1 MDTIKTLKKIGYK
14 NVSYFIMPH
23 MKHEVLRENNKEDVF
38 KIIEEFFNS

>member
-1 MDTIKTLKKIGYK
+1 
-14 NVSYFIMPH
+14 MPH